1 MKLYATSLSPYA
13 GRVILVL
20 RAKGSDLEVLPP
32 PFQGEERQAFLAI
45 NPQGKIPF
53 LDDDGFH
60 LPESSVIADYLDAVL
75 PGPSLWPQ
83 EPRARARE
91 ALLARFV
98 DVAIAPGVN
107 GYMRALMAGAHNA
120 QVVDDTWAQVAGG
133 LEAVEHYRDTSG
145 PWLNGT
151 AFGHADAALLPL
163 LFSIARFGDLTS
175 TGAALASL
183 PALQAYFDRARTD
196 PLVAE
201 VFAEAQSRAD
211 FIFGEGGPLEEGVR
225 QLKAAVADGRGAPS
239 AVVAERFAWF
249 KGR

>member
-13 GRVILVL
+13 ARVILVL
-20 RAKGSDLEVLPP
+20 RARGSDLPVLPP

-53 LDDDGFH
+53 LDDAGFH
-60 LPESSVIADYLDAVL
+60 LPESAVIADYLDAVL
-75 PGPSLWPQ
+75 PGPSLWPH

-120 QVVDDTWAQVAGG
+120 QVIDDTWAQVAGG
-133 LEAVEHYRDTSG
+133 LEAVEHYRDAAG
-145 PWLNGT
+145 PWLGGA

-163 LFSIARFGDLTS
+163 LFSITRFGDLTA
-175 TGAALASL
+175 TGAALACR
-183 PALQAYFDRARTD
+183 PAIAAYFDRARTE
-196 PLVAE
+196 PFVAE
-201 VFAEAQSRAD
+201 VFAEAQLRAD
-211 FIFGEGGPLEEGVR
+211 FVFGEGGPLQEGVR
-225 QLKAAVADGRGAPS
+225 QLKAAVAEGRGSPS
-239 AVVAERFAWF
+239 AAVAARFAWF
-249 KGR
+249 KGH